1 MTRAKV
7 FDDSLCG
14 NTYQMPARVKAL
26 EENRPYSVSIKLT
39 SRCAGGCS
47 YCYINSTEEGNVYLE
62 TERLLKLFGEL
73 RQIGAEMILWHGGD
87 PLLHP
92 DFFELSRRARDHRI
106 LVTTLSSGLIP
117 MREAR
122 KLVRLREEG
131 AMEMIGL
138 HLDTVNPEAYA
149 EINTRPGTLQK
160 KIQGYRN
167 LLEAGFPPQNILGLL
182 TLTRPV
188 CDTIEPTIDWYVDQ
202 MGAREL
208 GFCIFEPEG
217 FGWENRKL
225 EPSVSDLKRAFEYR
239 ARRLGEHYLRI
250 GSSDL
255 GALACRTYFAILYD
269 GGVVPCVQLPDLV
282 VGNIYQESLIDT
294 FQRNRDAL
302 LFNFQVHGPCATC
315 QNNDVCFGCRASAY
329 HYLGDI
335 QASDPKCWLNPEARE
350 YSCPGEKSKEGK

>member
-1 MTRAKV
+1 MAKAKV

-14 NTYQMPARVKAL
+14 GTYQMPARVKAL
-26 EENRPYSVSIKLT
+26 EESRPYSISIKLT
-39 SRCAGGCS
+39 SKCAGGCN
-47 YCYINSTEEGNVYLE
+47 YCYINSTEEGDAYLE
-62 TERLLKLFGEL
+62 TDRLLRLFGEM

-92 DFFELSRRARDHRI
+92 DFFELCLRARDSGFI
-106 LVTTLSSGLIP
+106 VTTLSSGLIP
-117 MREAR
+117 AREAR
-122 KLVRLREEG
+122 QLVRLHQDG

-138 HLDTVNPEAYA
+138 HLDTIDPEAYRK
-149 EINTRPGTLQK
+149 INSHPQTLQK
-160 KIQGYRN
+160 KIQGYQN
-167 LLEAGFPPQNILGLL
+167 LREAGFPPQKILGLL
-182 TLTRPV
+182 TLTQPV
-188 CDTIEPTIDWYVDQ
+188 CETIELTMDWYIDQ
-202 MGAREL
+202 MGVREV

-217 FGWENRKL
+217 FGWENREL

-239 ARRLGEHYLRI
+239 ARRLGEQYLRI

-269 GGVVPCVQLPDLV
+269 GGVVPCVQLPELV
-282 VGNIYQESLIDT
+282 MGNIYQESLMEI

-302 LFNFQVHGPCATC
+302 LFNFEVHGPCASC

-335 QASDPKCWLNPEARE
+335 RASDPKCWLNPQARE
-350 YSCPGEKSKEGK
+350 YAHPAEKVKP